1 MDEAYLFLNETAKN
15 TYIKDAI
22 VQSDHDNMMTF
33 LFGLLLGLIVNLRY
47 SCTYDVHR
55 KLEDLE
61 NENESLSDTVEDLN
75 DTIQELQS
83 TNDVLTADAE
93 ANDRLVERLRDK
105 IGSLQTQLNEIDSQ
119 VESLESA
126 NNICS
131 DTITELQRTVHC
143 RKKRKL

>member
-1 MDEAYLFLNETAKN
+1 MDEAYLFLNETVKN

-22 VQSDHDNMMTF
+22 VQSDHDNMMTL
-33 LFGLLLGLIVNLRY
+33 LFGVLLGLLVNLRY
-47 SCTYDVHR
+47 ACTYNVQR

-61 NENESLSDTVEDLN
+61 SENESLLDTVEELN
-75 DTIQELQS
+75 DTIQDLQS
-83 TNDVLTADAE
+83 TNDVLVADAE
-93 ANDRLVERLRDK
+93 ANERLVERLKDK
-105 IGSLQTQLNEIDSQ
+105 INILQNQLNEIDSQ